1 MEQEKIR
8 DLLGKYFG
16 GETSEDEELLLKE
29 ALDDPSTPESVRKE
43 FGFLAGPTVEVP
55 EPSEGFYGRLESVTH
70 REVSLRPYGKL
81 WKYLTGMSAAAS
93 IITALWLGF
102 RFAGSPQE
110 KDTFDDPVIAMAEV
124 RSILLTVSERMN
136 SGTEQL
142 GQVGAIVQKPE
153 ELEGLGRINNIL
165 GENLSRLRYLG
176 ELKPEQNET
185 ETK

>member
-16 GETSEDEELLLKE
+16 GETSEEEELLLRQS
-29 ALDDPSTPESVRKE
+29 LNDPSTPESVRKE
-43 FGFLAGPTVEVP
+43 YGFLLGQTAEVP
-55 EPSEGFYGRLESVTH
+55 EPSEGFYDRLESVTH
-70 REVSLRPYGKL
+70 REVSLRPDRKV
-81 WKYLTGMSAAAS
+81 WKYLTGMSAAAA
-93 IITALWLGF
+93 IIAALWLGF
-102 RFAGSPQE
+102 RFTGSPIE

-142 GQVGAIVQKPE
+142 GQVGAIAQKPE

-176 ELKPEQNET
+176 ELNPVQNET